1 MSDFFNQQ
9 SDSSNGGGADD
20 ELAGVVS
27 PMSDEAR
34 SKAKAKR
41 NNVVL
46 AALVVVGL
54 GVGVKQFV
62 FNGPKSADAA
72 VASTTAGSSSLSTSS
87 AAGVKGKSSAV
98 EQFLAGGAGDIK
110 QARELMRH
118 TEQVV
123 ETFKT
128 YPSVNQV
135 PLGNLKVNPFQQHS
149 GQHGDLSEEEAKAR
163 KQQERADALA
173 AAQQLQL
180 QSVLH
185 SKVAPACL
193 MNNTLLREKQ
203 AVNGFVVEQIKPK
216 SVIVHRGI
224 YRFEVKLM
232 G

>member
-1 MSDFFNQQ
+1 V
-9 SDSSNGGGADD
+9 A
-20 ELAGVVS
+20 
-27 PMSDEAR
+27 
-34 SKAKAKR
+34 
-41 NNVVL
+41 
-46 AALVVVGL
+46 VGL

-62 FNGPKSADAA
+62 FNGPKSATAATATDSSATSTSA
-72 VASTTAGSSSLSTSS
+72 VASQVRT
-87 AAGVKGKSSAV
+87 SAV

-110 QARELMRH
+110 AARDLMRH

-128 YPSVNQV
+128 YPSTNQV
-135 PLGNLKVNPFQQHS
+135 PLGNLKVNPFQQ
-149 GQHGDLSEEEAKAR
+149 QTANQVDLSQEQAKAR
-163 KQQERADALA
+163 KAQERADAVA

-203 AVNGFVVEQIKPK
+203 SVNGFIVERINPK

-224 YRFEVKLM
+224 YRFEVRLM